1 MKVTET
7 LYVHTRD
14 QWRSWLKENHKSK
27 KEIWLVSY
35 RKESGR
41 PSLSYNAAVEEA
53 LCFDWI
59 DSIRKG
65 IDRESYA
72 QRFTHRKPGSSYSQ
86 TNRERLARLGVEG
99 RLMPEV
105 ERKLEQNR
113 PEDYEIPKDI
123 LSELQA
129 NEEAWEFFIS
139 TSASYQRIRAAY
151 VDGARKR
158 PGAFRKRLD
167 HLIEMCARGKQ
178 FGYHIEDYY

>member
-1 MKVTET
+1 MEVTET

-14 QWRSWLKENHKSK
+14 QWRSWLKENYKSK

-35 RKESGR
+35 RKESGK

-65 IDRESYA
+65 IDKHSYA
-72 QRFTHRKPGSSYSQ
+72 QRYTPRKSGSSYSQ
-86 TNRERLARLGVEG
+86 TNKERLARLGAEG
-99 RLMPEV
+99 KLISEV
-105 ERKLEQNR
+105 EIKLEENR
-113 PEDYEIPKDI
+113 PEDYEIPWDI
-123 LSELQA
+123 LSALQA
-129 NEEAWEFFIS
+129 NKDAWGFFTS

-158 PGAFRKRLD
+158 PEEFRKRLE
-167 HLIEMCARGKQ
+167 HLIVMCASGKQ